1 MDIVLR
7 DYQENIIKGARQALG
22 AGCIAPL
29 IVAPTGS
36 GKTHIFS
43 YIAKKA
49 AEKDKNVLIIV
60 HRKEILEQTKKSLYK
75 LGVVSGQIISGRDM
89 TKDNIQ
95 VAMVGTVVNRLH
107 KIEKPDLIIVDECH
121 HSPSQTWMK
130 ILNNYST
137 TPRLGFTATPE
148 RLDGV
153 GLGDIYDNM
162 ILGPSTAELVDRGF
176 LAYPILKTPEKEKI
190 QKYHVKGKDFDKDEQ
205 FEHMSKR
212 EIVGD
217 VIDHYRKY
225 FDGLPAVCFCVNIE
239 HCLNMEREFSAA
251 GIKAAVVHGKMKKS
265 ERDRAIKGLSDGS
278 VEILLSCDVISEG
291 VDIPVLAGTIHLR
304 KTQSLSLWLQQVGR
318 ALRIHPGKEN
328 AIILDHAGNYYIH
341 GHPLKEQNWSLDS
354 KKRKAKDAEPNIERC
369 PECYSV
375 WPGKPRVCP
384 ECNYK
389 FKEVTPEK
397 LEEMIPSVVEG
408 ELRDIL
414 PGTVDD
420 NEFKSMSNFI
430 VRISKLT
437 PAEKKKAMM
446 AKAFELADRD
456 KIKALAKQVGYKDG
470 WTRWAWKYVNKEN
483 TEVVGT

>member
-1 MDIVLR
+1 MKITLY
-7 DYQENIIKGARQALG
+7 DYQQDIMDRSRQALW
-22 AGCIAPL
+22 AGYLAPL

-36 GKTHIFS
+36 GKGIILA
-43 YIAKKA
+43 YIAQGASKKN
-49 AEKDKNVLIIV
+49 KRVLLLV
-60 HRKEILEQTKKSLYK
+60 HKREILEQIKSSLFDF
-75 LGVVSGQIISGRDM
+75 GVVSGQIISGRHM
-89 TKDNIQ
+89 TRDNIQ

-107 KIEKPDLIIVDECH
+107 KIDRPDLILIDECH
-121 HSPSQTWMK
+121 HSVAGQWQK
-130 ILNNYST
+130 IINNFST
-137 TPRLGFTATPE
+137 VPRMGFTATPE

-153 GLGDIYDNM
+153 GLGDIYEIM
-162 ILGPSTAELVDRGF
+162 IHGPTIKELVDRKF
-176 LAYPILKTPEKEKI
+176 LSYPILKTPEKEKI
-190 QKYHVKGKDFDKDEQ
+190 KKYHIKGGDYDKKEQ

-239 HCLNMEREFSAA
+239 HCMDMEREFLDA
-251 GIKAAVVHGKMKKS
+251 GIKASVIHGKLNKT
-265 ERDRAIKGLSDGS
+265 DRARGIKGLSDGS
-278 VEILLSCDVISEG
+278 VEVLLSCDVISEG

-318 ALRIHPGKEN
+318 ALRKHPGKES

-354 KKRKAKDAEPNIERC
+354 EKRKIKEADPNIERC
-369 PECYSV
+369 PKCYSV
-375 WPGKPRVCP
+375 WPGKPKKCP
-384 ECNYK
+384 ECGWI
-389 FKEVTPEK
+389 FKEITPEIAK
-397 LEEMIPSVVEG
+397 EMIPSVVEG
-408 ELRDIL
+408 QLRDIL

-437 PAEKKKAMM
+437 PAQKKKAMM

-456 KIKALAKQVGYKDG
+456 KIQALAKQVGYKDG
-470 WTRWAWKYVNKEN
+470 WTHWAWKHINKDKA
-483 TEVVGT
+483 VAG